1 MPAATGP
8 LYPVTG
14 FDISSLK
21 GATLIIPSVSLGN
34 VPQLAADL
42 IVSSLGLKRVAFL
55 GTGNTTAPFA
65 GRGEDGLVTGGL
77 ELYGAAGQPIF
88 VLLQRAPT
96 LKTKKDAHVELI
108 SALAHNYGVDVT
120 LVLTSLDAANQDDA
134 QLLTPHQAVVPP
146 TPAPHPV
153 LGRLAQL
160 PALRLTLETNTRA
173 PAKET
178 TTYPP
183 FLPGAG
189 LTRRILAAVADVPSG
204 AVSAWVVEGDNRGDA
219 HALAAV
225 ALGVLGIETQI
236 TEPSTW
242 KGLFGSADGWS
253 GGSGLDAEIYG

>member
-1 MPAATGP
+1 MPGATGP
-8 LYPVTG
+8 LYPVAG
-14 FDISSLK
+14 FDASALK

-42 IVSSLGLKRVAFL
+42 IVSSLGLRRVAFL
-55 GTGNTTAPFA
+55 GTGDTTAPFA
-65 GRGEDGLVTGGL
+65 GQGEDGLVTGGL

-96 LKTKKDAHVELI
+96 LKAKKDAHVELI
-108 SALAHNYGVDVT
+108 SALAHNYGVELA

-146 TPAPHPV
+146 SPGAHPA

-160 PALRLTLETNTRA
+160 PALKLTLEAAAHT
-173 PAKET
+173 PKET
-178 TTYPP
+178 ATYPP

-189 LTRRILAAVADVPSG
+189 LTRRILGALADVPSG

-219 HALAAV
+219 HALAGV
-225 ALGVLGIETQI
+225 ALGVLGIDAQI
-236 TEPSTW
+236 TEPATW
-242 KGLFGSADGWS
+242 KGLFGPGEGWS